1 MANDKSSMQLVA
13 RGILAENPIFKLAL
27 SMCPA
32 VGISTTVMNGILL
45 GIAVLFVQV
54 FSSVTISIFKN
65 VIHPRIRIP
74 TYTLTI
80 ATWVTVIDLVLAAY
94 MPEAY
99 AKMGIFVKL
108 IVAFAIITM
117 RLEMFASKNKLLPS
131 FWDGFGMGMGFLLG
145 MILIGAIRELL
156 GMGTLLGYDI
166 LGTQPLLFFVLPCAG
181 FFVVGLMMGF
191 FNYVETVIKQRKL
204 NVIFNP
210 SRKNNMPECG
220 NCACGPV
227 GGDFNANQ

>member
-1 MANDKSSMQLVA
+1 MANDKSGMQLVVN
-13 RGILAENPIFKLAL
+13 GILSENPIFRLAL

-32 VGISTTVMNGILL
+32 VGISTTVINGLML

-80 ATWVTVIDLVLAAY
+80 ATWVTVIDLVLAALL
-94 MPEAY
+94 PDAY

-117 RLEMFASKNKLLPS
+117 RLEMFACKESVKDS
-131 FWDGFGMGMGFLLG
+131 FWDGLGMGLGFMVG
-145 MILIGAIRELL
+145 MVAIGFVRELL
-156 GMGTLLGYDI
+156 GSGAVLGYDV
-166 LGTQPLLFFVLPCAG
+166 LGFKPLLFFILPCAG
-181 FFVVGLMMGF
+181 FFVVGLMMAF
-191 FNYVETVIKQRKL
+191 FNWIELYYKQSKGL
-204 NVIFNP
+204 
-210 SRKNNMPECG
+210 K
-220 NCACGPV
+220 
-227 GGDFNANQ
+227 

>member
-1 MANDKSSMQLVA
+1 VANDKSSMQLIT
-13 RGILAENPIFKLAL
+13 RGILSENPIFKLAL

-32 VGISTTVMNGILL
+32 VGISTTVMNGIML

-54 FSSVTISIFKN
+54 FSSVTISLFKN
-65 VIHPRIRIP
+65 LIHPRIRIP

-117 RLEMFASKNKLLPS
+117 RLEMFACKESVNDS
-131 FWDGFGMGMGFLLG
+131 FWDGLGMGLGFMVG
-145 MILIGAIRELL
+145 MVVIGFFRELL
-156 GMGTLLGYDI
+156 GSGMILGYDV
-166 LGTQPLLFFVLPCAG
+166 LGFKPLLFFILPSAG
-181 FFVVGLMMGF
+181 FFVVGLMMAF
-191 FNYVETVIKQRKL
+191 FNWIEVYYKRSKGL
-204 NVIFNP
+204 
-210 SRKNNMPECG
+210 K
-220 NCACGPV
+220 
-227 GGDFNANQ
+227 

>member
-1 MANDKSSMQLVA
+1 MQLIS
-13 RGILAENPIFKLAL
+13 RGILSENPIFKLAL

-32 VGISTTVMNGILL
+32 VGISTTVMNGVML

-54 FSSVTISIFKN
+54 FSSVTISIFKD

-117 RLEMFASKNKLLPS
+117 RLEMFACKESVHDS
-131 FWDGFGMGMGFLLG
+131 FWDGLGMGLGFMVG
-145 MILIGAIRELL
+145 MMVIGFVRELL
-156 GMGTLLGYDI
+156 GSGMIFGYDV
-166 LGTQPLLFFVLPCAG
+166 LGFKPLLFFILPSAG
-181 FFVVGLMMGF
+181 FFVVGLMMAF
-191 FNYVETVIKQRKL
+191 FNWIEVFYKRTRGLK
-204 NVIFNP
+204 
-210 SRKNNMPECG
+210 
-220 NCACGPV
+220 
-227 GGDFNANQ
+227 

>member
-1 MANDKSSMQLVA
+1 MSNDKSSLQLVT
-13 RGILAENPIFKLAL
+13 RGILSENPIFKLAL

-54 FSSVTISIFKN
+54 FSSVTISVFKN
-65 VIHPRIRIP
+65 YIHPRIRIP

-117 RLEMFASKNKLLPS
+117 RLEMFACKESVNDS
-131 FWDGFGMGMGFLLG
+131 FWDGLGMGLGFMVG
-145 MILIGAIRELL
+145 MVVIGFVRELL
-156 GMGTLLGYDI
+156 GSGAILGYDV
-166 LGTQPLLFFVLPCAG
+166 LGFKPLLFFILPSAG
-181 FFVVGLMMGF
+181 FFVVGLMMAF
-191 FNYVETVIKQRKL
+191 FNWVEIYYKR
-204 NVIFNP
+204 
-210 SRKNNMPECG
+210 SRGVK
-220 NCACGPV
+220 
-227 GGDFNANQ
+227 

>member
-1 MANDKSSMQLVA
+1 MTNDKSPLQLIS
-13 RGILAENPIFKLAL
+13 RGILSENPIFKLAL

-45 GIAVLFVQV
+45 GTAVLFVQV
-54 FSSVTISIFKN
+54 FSSVTISVFKN
-65 VIHPRIRIP
+65 YIHPRIRIP

-117 RLEMFASKNKLLPS
+117 RLEMFACKESVNDS
-131 FWDGFGMGMGFLLG
+131 FWDGLGMGLGFMVG
-145 MILIGAIRELL
+145 MVAIGLVRELL
-156 GMGTLLGYDI
+156 GSGAILGYDV
-166 LGTQPLLFFVLPCAG
+166 LGFKPLLFFILPSAG
-181 FFVVGLMMGF
+181 FFVVGLMMAF
-191 FNYVETVIKQRKL
+191 FNWIEIYYKRRRGVQ
-204 NVIFNP
+204 
-210 SRKNNMPECG
+210 
-220 NCACGPV
+220 
-227 GGDFNANQ
+227 

>member
-1 MANDKSSMQLVA
+1 VANDKSSLQLVT
-13 RGILAENPIFKLAL
+13 RGILSENPIFKLAL

-32 VGISTTVMNGILL
+32 VGISTTVMNGLML
-45 GIAVLFVQV
+45 GVAVLFVQV

-65 VIHPRIRIP
+65 MIHPRIRIP

-117 RLEMFASKNKLLPS
+117 RLEMFACKEPVKDS
-131 FWDGFGMGMGFLLG
+131 FWDGIGMGLGFMVG
-145 MILIGAIRELL
+145 MMVIGFVRELL
-156 GMGTLLGYDI
+156 GSGAVFGYDV
-166 LGTQPLLFFVLPCAG
+166 LGFKPLLFFILPSAG
-181 FFVVGLMMGF
+181 FFVVGLMMAF
-191 FNYVETVIKQRKL
+191 FNWIELFYKRTKGLQ
-204 NVIFNP
+204 
-210 SRKNNMPECG
+210 
-220 NCACGPV
+220 
-227 GGDFNANQ
+227 

>member
-1 MANDKSSMQLVA
+1 MATDKSSFQLVIN
-13 RGILAENPIFKLAL
+13 GILNENPIFRLVL

-32 VGISTTVMNGILL
+32 VGISTTVMNGLML

-54 FSSVTISIFKN
+54 FSSVTIAIFKN

-80 ATWVTVIDLVLAAY
+80 ATWVTVIDMVLAAY
-94 MPEAY
+94 LPEAY

-117 RLEMFASKNKLLPS
+117 RLEMFASKESVDAS
-131 FWDGFGMGMGFLLG
+131 FWDGIGMGLGFMAGMVALG
-145 MILIGAIRELL
+145 FVRELL
-156 GMGTLLGYDI
+156 GLGTLLGYDV
-166 LGTQPLLFFVLPCAG
+166 LGFQPLLFFVLPFAG

-191 FNYVETVIKQRKL
+191 FNYIEVVYKRSKARQ
-204 NVIFNP
+204 
-210 SRKNNMPECG
+210 
-220 NCACGPV
+220 A
-227 GGDFNANQ
+227 

>member
-1 MANDKSSMQLVA
+1 MQLIT
-13 RGILAENPIFKLAL
+13 RGILSENPIFKLAL

-32 VGISTTVMNGILL
+32 VGISTTVMNGVML

-65 VIHPRIRIP
+65 LIHPRIRIP

-117 RLEMFASKNKLLPS
+117 RLEMFACKESVNDS
-131 FWDGFGMGMGFLLG
+131 FWDGLGMGLGFMVG
-145 MILIGAIRELL
+145 MMVIGFFRELL
-156 GMGTLLGYDI
+156 GSGAILGYDV
-166 LGTQPLLFFVLPCAG
+166 LGFKPLLFFILPSAG
-181 FFVVGLMMGF
+181 FFVVGLMMAF
-191 FNYVETVIKQRKL
+191 FNWIEIYYKRSKGL
-204 NVIFNP
+204 
-210 SRKNNMPECG
+210 K
-220 NCACGPV
+220 
-227 GGDFNANQ
+227 

>member
-1 MANDKSSMQLVA
+1 MQLIT
-13 RGILAENPIFKLAL
+13 RGILSENPIFKLAL

-32 VGISTTVMNGILL
+32 VGISTTVMNGVML

-99 AKMGIFVKL
+99 GKMGIFVKL

-117 RLEMFASKNKLLPS
+117 RLEMFACKESVNDS
-131 FWDGFGMGMGFLLG
+131 FWDGLGMGLGFMVG
-145 MILIGAIRELL
+145 MVVIGFFRELL
-156 GMGTLLGYDI
+156 GSGAILGYDV
-166 LGTQPLLFFVLPCAG
+166 LGFKPLLFFILPSAG
-181 FFVVGLMMGF
+181 FFVVGLMMAF
-191 FNYVETVIKQRKL
+191 FNWIEIYYKRSKGL
-204 NVIFNP
+204 
-210 SRKNNMPECG
+210 K
-220 NCACGPV
+220 
-227 GGDFNANQ
+227 